1 MSRLFI
7 YLILRSIT
15 SFVFYGVGLRAN
27 DLGVNPYLSF
37 AISAFVELFACIF
50 TLIIIDKIGRK
61 RAYSSFLLMAG
72 ISCLSIVLIDD
83 IIISLILAMIG
94 KFTISASYAILR
106 LYSNEVFPTS
116 IRSSCLGACSTISR
130 LGVIFAP
137 IINSLVNSYY
147 INLYFINLINI

>member
-1 MSRLFI
+1 MAYQAFSFYFRKI
-7 YLILRSIT
+7 YFNNLVSSGKGVIVTGNDNIVGDGASNISIT

-106 LYSNEVFPTS
+106 LYSNEVFPTM
-116 IRSSCLGACSTISR
+116 IR
-130 LGVIFAP
+130 
-137 IINSLVNSYY
+137 
-147 INLYFINLINI
+147 NIVKRAEADA